1 MSRFSKGCWIALG
14 TLVLSS
20 AVVLGAKLRES
31 GLWVVEEE
39 SENFRDSPN
48 GRKLGTLVEGVEI
61 EQVERDGE
69 WVRFRLEG
77 WIWGPSLRG
86 FAVEEPQEKKKKE
99 RPRLPLQEKLPEIKR
114 FVNDGYG
121 AFYGIELDEIGR
133 RLVVRFRVRDLGR
146 EELELR
152 QMRVQHKVFEILEG
166 EVEFTHLRIETN
178 RPDGSGQVGVEIAET
193 KAGEIR
199 RLGDDAEVDEW
210 KKSTRTS
217 ADGGE
222 TWNE

>member
-77 WIWGPSLRG
+77 WIWG
-86 FAVEEPQEKKKKE
+86 
-99 RPRLPLQEKLPEIKR
+99 
-114 FVNDGYG
+114 
-121 AFYGIELDEIGR
+121 GR
-133 RLVVRFRVRDLGR
+133 NWSCAR
-146 EELELR
+146 
-152 QMRVQHKVFEILEG
+152 
-166 EVEFTHLRIETN
+166 
-178 RPDGSGQVGVEIAET
+178 
-193 KAGEIR
+193 
-199 RLGDDAEVDEW
+199 
-210 KKSTRTS
+210 
-217 ADGGE
+217 
-222 TWNE
+222 